1 MKKFSLIKENNEM
14 LNLFSNKNKKF
25 KEYILDN
32 LEFENKDEL
41 KNSIELN
48 IESLKVD
55 GKTTLLSIQE
65 FDDKIDFILQ
75 NDNMIN
81 SVLLATDWFNT
92 SPAELDIN
100 NIKTW
105 LNKGCD
111 TALLN
116 VFNEMLLE
124 IK

>member
-81 SVLLATDWFNT
+81 SVLLTTDWFNT

>member
-1 MKKFSLIKENNEM
+1 MKMFSLIRENNEM
-14 LNLFSNKNKKF
+14 LNLFSNSNKKF

-32 LEFENKDEL
+32 LEFENKEDL
-41 KNSIELN
+41 IQIVELN
-48 IESLKVD
+48 IESLKVG
-55 GKTTLLSIQE
+55 GKTTISSIQE
-65 FDDKIDFILQ
+65 FNNKIDFILQ

-81 SVLLATDWFNT
+81 SVLETTDWFNT

-105 LNKGCD
+105 LNKACD

-124 IK
+124 LK